1 MSDFATAPIHTFV
14 RNDRMEGGACA
25 IAMFFPYSDY
35 PIYFMAEGE
44 IEAIDKAIDWR
55 NEQLAKVEHIR
66 KMKQEN
72 MKKAKA
78 AKQRKG
84 IK

>member
-1 MSDFATAPIHTFV
+1 MSDFATAPIHCFV
-14 RNDRMEGGACA
+14 RTDYDFEF
-25 IAMFFPYSDY
+25 ISMFHPYKDY
-35 PIYFMAEGE
+35 PIYFMSDSEDGAIQKAE
-44 IEAIDKAIDWR
+44 DFR
-55 NEQLAKVEHIR
+55 NEQLTKVKHIR
-66 KMKQEN
+66 QVRQEN